1 MTEEPSVANDESER
15 TEERHPPPSSL
26 DREEVVRADANG
38 SAEQQPGGGEGIG
51 PPSRSSGPSS
61 PSPLRRVRP
70 FVPPP
75 LRRRRDPA
83 VSGSLSLLLVMGPVL
98 SRRDAR
104 LRPPARGG
112 GGATRPPEREIVGAS
127 PPGNHGG
134 RRRRRSC
141 GRRPPTRA
149 RRTPVA
155 ITAADGPWRAF
166 KTKAARDGSLDFAVA
181 GDDSGR
187 SDDGALPA
195 PSSDDPPAPSSDA
208 SAPDDA
214 RRATNLRSFA
224 RSRI

>member
-1 MTEEPSVANDESER
+1 MRAVSCQNREIVGSVATILNKQTAPQKCFAASGASPLLCEL
-15 TEERHPPPSSL
+15 PPSSW
-26 DREEVVRADANG
+26 
-38 SAEQQPGGGEGIG
+38 
-51 PPSRSSGPSS
+51 
-61 PSPLRRVRP
+61 RP
-70 FVPPP
+70 AF
-75 LRRRRDPA
+75 
-83 VSGSLSLLLVMGPVL
+83 SGSLSLLLVMGPVL

-134 RRRRRSC
+134 RRRRSC